1 MYIFYALIQI
11 IFPND
16 MVVKLLLDCG
26 MNVNA
31 KNEAKSTALHVAVQP
46 YNYNNKVSETNI
58 SFLLLA

>member
-1 MYIFYALIQI
+1 
-11 IFPND
+11 

-46 YNYNNKVSETNI
+46 YNYSNRVSKTKIFLFSTAFENGKKVKKI
-58 SFLLLA
+58 MVG